1 MKTAITLGLLAFM
14 GRIGSITGLSSES
27 LSIES
32 ARLPACFMKESSRM
46 TSSSNATRVCGC
58 WLT

>member
-32 ARLPACFMKESSRM
+32 A
-46 TSSSNATRVCGC
+46 GC
-58 WLT
+58 LFVLSKSGTAG

>member
-27 LSIES
+27 LSFTTNFLSYPLVTLVGTQNSGSIRPQVTKVE
-32 ARLPACFMKESSRM
+32 
-46 TSSSNATRVCGC
+46 
-58 WLT
+58 